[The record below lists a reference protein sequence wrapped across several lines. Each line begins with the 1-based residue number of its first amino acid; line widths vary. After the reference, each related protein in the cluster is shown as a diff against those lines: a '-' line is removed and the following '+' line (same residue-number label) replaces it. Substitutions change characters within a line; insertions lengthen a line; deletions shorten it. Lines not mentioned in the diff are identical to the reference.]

1 MELLPARRQPLTISL
16 TSLID
21 VVFILLMFF
30 MLTSSFTPLR
40 ALALQDGAGTAAGG
54 TDEARLVLLDHQ
66 GRLFTANGQIVTDLQ
81 RLQPPLVLAAV
92 GDARVQQLVTALE
105 RMQQAGLQVSVGD
118 SLPASA
124 LAGSRP

>member
-40 ALALQDGAGTAAGG
+40 ALELQDGSGDAAGA
-54 TDEARLVLLDHQ
+54 DEATLLLLDSH
-66 GRLFTANGQIVTDLQ
+66 GELFTANGQAVTDLLGL
-81 RLQPPLVLAAV
+81 RPPLVLAAV
-92 GDARVQQLVTALE
+92 GDTRIQQLVTALE
-105 RMQQAGLQVSVGD
+105 RLQQAGLQVSVGD
-118 SLPASA
+118 SLPADA
-124 LAGSRP
+124 LAGARP

>member
-40 ALALQDGAGTAAGG
+40 ALELQDGAGEADGAEEATLLLLDRHGELFTAAG
-54 TDEARLVLLDHQ
+54 LP
-66 GRLFTANGQIVTDLQ
+66 VTDLGQ
-81 RLQPPLVLAAV
+81 LQPPLVLAAV
-92 GDARVQQLVTALE
+92 GDTRVQQLVTAME
-105 RMQQAGLQVSVGD
+105 RLQQAGLQVSLGD

-124 LAGSRP
+124 LAGARP